1 MKLVISP
8 AKSLDFTRSLP
19 TESNSKA
26 CFLREAESLNN
37 ILRDKSPKELSELMS
52 ISSSLGELNYQRN
65 NSWKLPFNSSNSRQA
80 IYAFNGDVYKGIDA
94 YSISE
99 DKIKLMQ
106 DTVRIIS
113 GLYGLLKPLDLIQ
126 PYRLEMGTKMPIGS
140 NKNLYEF
147 WRRKLTDSINQELKN
162 GEVFL
167 NLASNEYIKA
177 IDTKVLKSP
186 MITANFKQL
195 KDGNYKTIAIF
206 SKKARGLMTRYIID
220 NNINS
225 IEGIKGFNS
234 DGYLFAEALSVDKEL
249 VFTR

>member
-26 CFLREAESLNN
+26 CFLKEAQSLNN

-99 DKIKLMQ
+99 DKIELMQ

-126 PYRLEMGTKMPIGS
+126 PYRLEMSTKMPVGS

-225 IEGIKGFNS
+225 IEGLKGFNS
-234 DGYLFAEALSVDKEL
+234 DGYLFTESLSTVNNL
-249 VFTR
+249 IFTR

>member
-26 CFLREAESLNN
+26 CFLKEAESLNN

-99 DKIKLMQ
+99 DKIELMQ

-126 PYRLEMGTKMPIGS
+126 PYRLEMGTKMPVGS

-234 DGYLFAEALSVDKEL
+234 DGYLFTEALSTD
-249 VFTR
+249 

>member
-8 AKSLDFTRSLP
+8 AKSLDFIRSLP

-26 CFLREAESLNN
+26 CFLKEAESLNN
-37 ILRDKSPKELSELMS
+37 ILREKSPQDLSELMS
-52 ISSSLGELNYQRN
+52 ISPSLGELNYQRN
-65 NSWKLPFNSSNSRQA
+65 NSWQLPFNSSNSRQA
-80 IYAFNGDVYKGIDA
+80 IYAFNGDVYRGIDA
-94 YSISE
+94 YSIAE
-99 DKIKLMQ
+99 NKIDLLQ

-126 PYRLEMGTKMPIGS
+126 PYRLEMGTKMPVGS

-147 WRRKLTDSINQELKN
+147 WRKKLTESISQELKD
-162 GEVFL
+162 GEIFL

-177 IDTKVLKSP
+177 IDTKVLKTP

-206 SKKARGLMTRYIID
+206 SKRARGLMTRYIID

-225 IEGIKGFNS
+225 IKGIKGFNS
-234 DGYLFAEALSVDKEL
+234 DGYLFTESLSFDNEL
-249 VFTR
+249 IFTR

>member
-8 AKSLDFTRSLP
+8 AKSLDFIRSLP

-26 CFLREAESLNN
+26 CFLKEAESLNN
-37 ILRDKSPKELSELMS
+37 ILREKSPQDLSELMS
-52 ISSSLGELNYQRN
+52 ISPSLGELNYQRN
-65 NSWKLPFNSSNSRQA
+65 NSWQLPFNSSNSRQA
-80 IYAFNGDVYKGIDA
+80 IYAFNGDVYRGIDA
-94 YSISE
+94 YSIAE
-99 DKIKLMQ
+99 NKIDLLQ

-126 PYRLEMGTKMPIGS
+126 PYRLEMGTKMPVGS

-147 WRRKLTDSINQELKN
+147 WRKKLTESISQELKD
-162 GEVFL
+162 EEIFL

-177 IDTKVLKSP
+177 IDTKVLKTP

-206 SKKARGLMTRYIID
+206 SKRARGLMTRYIID
-220 NNINS
+220 NNIDS
-225 IEGIKGFNS
+225 IKGIKGFNS
-234 DGYLFAEALSVDKEL
+234 DGYLFTESLSFDNEL
-249 VFTR
+249 IFTR

>member
-37 ILRDKSPKELSELMS
+37 ILRDKSPQELSELMS

-94 YSISE
+94 YSISQ
-99 DKIKLMQ
+99 DKIELMQ

-147 WRRKLTDSINQELKN
+147 WKRKLTDSVNQELKN

-220 NNINS
+220 SNINS

-234 DGYLFAEALSVDKEL
+234 DGYLFTEALSTDKEL